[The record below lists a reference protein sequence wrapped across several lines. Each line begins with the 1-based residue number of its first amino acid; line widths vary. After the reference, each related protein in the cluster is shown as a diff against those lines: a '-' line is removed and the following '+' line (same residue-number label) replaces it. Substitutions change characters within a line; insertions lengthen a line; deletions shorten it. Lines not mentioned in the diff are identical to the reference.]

1 MGMDNESV
9 VTEFIFVGMP
19 DALWVKIMLF
29 IVLFII
35 YLGTLIGNIF
45 LIVLT
50 RVDIKLHT
58 PMYFFLSNLSFL
70 DVCYTT
76 STLPQLM
83 AHSLSNRPS
92 ISLSRCFA
100 QMYISLFLGMTECL
114 LLSVMAYDRWVAVCN
129 PLRYALI
136 MNHKV
141 CIYLA
146 AMSWSGAFIQCLLH
160 PITMKVQFCG
170 HIIKNFS
177 CELSVVLSLVCS
189 DTRDHQIVL
198 LSTNILSLLLPFTFI
213 LVTYTHIIVAVLSI
227 RSAKGRSKAFS
238 TCTSHLIV
246 VTIFYGTCIFMYLRP
261 KSQSFPDQDKY
272 ISLFYGAIT
281 PMLNPIV
288 YSLRNKDVKG
298 ALRKFTGGK
307 MNS

>member
-136 MNHKV
+136 MNHKKKKP
-141 CIYLA
+141 
-146 AMSWSGAFIQCLLH
+146 AFIPTTVH
-160 PITMKVQFCG
+160 
-170 HIIKNFS
+170 
-177 CELSVVLSLVCS
+177 S
-189 DTRDHQIVL
+189 DTQD
-198 LSTNILSLLLPFTFI
+198 
-213 LVTYTHIIVAVLSI
+213 LVHA
-227 RSAKGRSKAFS
+227 
-238 TCTSHLIV
+238 
-246 VTIFYGTCIFMYLRP
+246 
-261 KSQSFPDQDKY
+261 D
-272 ISLFYGAIT
+272 
-281 PMLNPIV
+281 
-288 YSLRNKDVKG
+288 
-298 ALRKFTGGK
+298 
-307 MNS
+307 